1 MAKKET
7 TRTSIDELNESLS
20 SFEQKVENN
29 KKYIYWIA
37 GGIVV
42 LALIILGY
50 VYGIHPAIIVGRL
63 QHKKLIPFTT
73 NADVFEKIDL
83 FG

>member
-29 KKYIYWIA
+29 KKYIYWITGA
-37 GGIVV
+37 IVV
-42 LALIILGY
+42 VALVILGY
-50 VYGIHPAIIVGRL
+50 VHGIHNPNL
-63 QHKKLIPFTT
+63 TSE
-73 NADVFEKIDL
+73 N
-83 FG
+83 

>member
-29 KKYIYWIA
+29 KKYIYWITGA
-37 GGIVV
+37 IVAV
-42 LALIILGY
+42 ALIVLGY
-50 VYGIHPAIIVGRL
+50 VYGIFR
-63 QHKKLIPFTT
+63 
-73 NADVFEKIDL
+73 VFFECCKNCCIHYS
-83 FG
+83 